1 MTTGR
6 INQIAFVLWLHSTEH
21 NYAVCVLLQAIL
33 CIANDHVRYNH
44 QGPVL
49 AHSRHEN
56 LSLSTS
62 THSNANDSISNSIDF
77 ASLTIIRVSQ
87 SAITEPHHTFHS
99 SLRTTAR
106 ALDERLRYHGRIPRN
121 YTTHPGYPCQR
132 APGYTPAARWALT
145 HQSKR
150 ITPHIHIKAS
160 HSSSVHTFSSAQT
173 TLSPF
178 SVPWL
183 SLSLEPSAAAYPTHR
198 GGPLA
203 CVPGR
208 PLVRAASIVALKPRN
223 SFAVPVSPSLVSHII
238 AKCIS
243 YVSHCC
249 NMPVQRKNRLQ

>member
-1 MTTGR
+1 MTTYGITTRGPYWHTHATR
-6 INQIAFVLWLHSTEH
+6 I
-21 NYAVCVLLQAIL
+21 
-33 CIANDHVRYNH
+33 
-44 QGPVL
+44 
-49 AHSRHEN
+49 
-56 LSLSTS
+56 SLSTS

-77 ASLTIIRVSQ
+77 ASLTY
-87 SAITEPHHTFHS
+87 S
-99 SLRTTAR
+99 SLSIRDHRTTPHFSLLSENHSAR
-106 ALDERLRYHGRIPRN
+106 ARRTAPIPW
-121 YTTHPGYPCQR
+121 THPSELY
-132 APGYTPAARWALT
+132 YTPWLSVPTRTRLHTSRALST
-145 HQSKR
+145 YTPKQTYNPPHPHQSLTLLER
-150 ITPHIHIKAS
+150 THVLIRSDDIIT
-160 HSSSVHTFSSAQT
+160 VFSA
-173 TLSPF
+173 LA
-178 SVPWL
+178 L